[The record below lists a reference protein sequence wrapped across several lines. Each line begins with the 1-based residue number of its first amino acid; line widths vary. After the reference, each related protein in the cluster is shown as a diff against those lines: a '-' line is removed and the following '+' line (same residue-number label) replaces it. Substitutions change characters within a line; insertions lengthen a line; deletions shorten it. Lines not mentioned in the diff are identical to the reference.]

1 MNKCPFGFKKHE
13 DCAFYRRG
21 VRIIDATGEQR
32 PYEECAVNVIA
43 DCLENLVGRNIA
55 LQKEMN
61 LVRNEAE
68 KTNEVFSNILKAQV
82 KRIS

>member
-21 VRIIDATGEQR
+21 IRIIDATGEQR
-32 PYEECAVNVIA
+32 PYEECAVNIIA
-43 DCLENLVGRNIA
+43 DCLENLVSRNIA

-68 KTNEVFSNILKAQV
+68 KTNTIFSNILKAQA
-82 KRIS
+82 KRLS